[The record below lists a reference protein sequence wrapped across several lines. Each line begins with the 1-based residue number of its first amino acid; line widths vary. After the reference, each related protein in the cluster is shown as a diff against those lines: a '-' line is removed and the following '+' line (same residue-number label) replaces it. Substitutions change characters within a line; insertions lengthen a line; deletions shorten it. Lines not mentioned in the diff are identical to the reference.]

1 MPWTW
6 QRGRRV
12 AQALLPLKDLVEAKS
27 RLAGLLRPSERR
39 ALAQAMAE
47 DVLGVLSGHPGIAQI
62 TLVSDDPGADLLARK
77 YGADCWSEN
86 SLGCRGLNPLIQC
99 ASERLLACAEESVL
113 VVLHGDLPLLTAQD
127 ISAVL
132 DSQRQLGGLIIGCDR
147 QGKGTNLLAFNAAS
161 MPDFCF
167 GADSCAGH
175 VASASQAGVPVHI
188 LQRTGIGVDVDE
200 AQDLK
205 CVMEQLHLRSA
216 SNTAQLLNNT
226 GLGARVTLALAD
238 MPADADLIHD
248 IKRGMVS

>member
-1 MPWTW
+1 
-6 QRGRRV
+6 V

-47 DVLGVLSGHPGIAQI
+47 DVLAVLSAHPGIKQI
-62 TLVSDDPGADLLARK
+62 TLVSDDPGAELLALK
-77 YGADCWSEN
+77 YGADCWSEK

-99 ASERLLACAEESVL
+99 ASERLLADEEEPVL

-127 ISAVL
+127 VSAVL
-132 DSQRQLGGLIIGCDR
+132 DSQRESGGLIIGCDR
-147 QGKGTNLLAFNAAS
+147 QGAGTNLLAFDAAS
-161 MPDFCF
+161 RPDFCF
-167 GADSCAGH
+167 GVDSCAAH
-175 VASASQAGVPVHI
+175 VACASNAGVPVHI

-205 CVMEQLHLRSA
+205 YVMEQLHLNSA

-226 GLGARVTLALAD
+226 ELGARVTLALAA
-238 MPADADLIHD
+238 MSTDAGLID
-248 IKRGMVS
+248 DVNRGIAS